1 MLKQASKR
9 SLVLGL
15 LQPQRQEKATWPQAT
30 ALGAAGSC
38 WGALGR
44 ALTQLGPRRGSPK
57 TTKST
62 LLELGVCDS
71 DLRETAHPQAV
82 GLRRMS
88 EHPVGWG
95 SRAAAWVSRSHLKAG
110 RQTPMASPPRLAS
123 HPRFHFFT

>member
-1 MLKQASKR
+1 M
-9 SLVLGL
+9 
-15 LQPQRQEKATWPQAT
+15 ATSHR
-30 ALGAAGSC
+30 AGSF

-44 ALTQLGPRRGSPK
+44 ALTQLGPQKPWLK

-88 EHPVGWG
+88 ENPVGWG
-95 SRAAAWVSRSHLKAG
+95 SRAAARVSRSHLKAG
-110 RQTPMASPPRLAS
+110 RQIPMASPPRLAS

>member
-1 MLKQASKR
+1 M
-9 SLVLGL
+9 
-15 LQPQRQEKATWPQAT
+15 ATSHR
-30 ALGAAGSC
+30 AGSC

-62 LLELGVCDS
+62 LLELRVCDS

-110 RQTPMASPPRLAS
+110 RQIPMASPPRLAS
-123 HPRFHFFT
+123 PPAPVSIFSLNLARVGFSHLQTQAKARVDEEGGD